1 MAFKRL
7 SQAAMVKRGFG
18 QVEPNHLSARF
29 TGEIYAQMP
38 AAKDINVLEQGQ
50 FVKYDYANRA
60 VNFTGAGEWM
70 LVFNEIKLY
79 RDWETDEDFAMIK
92 RDYNAYVYSPLGQ
105 NTDGSLT
112 EAQLVKNYN
121 SLGQQAGGE
130 VIDWNTALGTNAD
143 GDEFNSIDLGRLPVG
158 YSYDREVMEDPAMMP
173 EGTVMVPRV
182 FKTHEGDIFTTNTV
196 NAKFDDVKVGDF
208 LKVGTKGIL
217 EPGGN
222 MDTDKMVWQIVKK
235 YTMPDLQPAVK
246 VMRVK

>member
-1 MAFKRL
+1 MAFKSL
-7 SQAAMVKRGFG
+7 SQATMVKRGFG

-70 LVFNEIKLY
+70 LVYNEMKLY

-105 NTDGSLT
+105 NSDGSLT
-112 EAQLVKNYN
+112 EAQLTKNYN
-121 SLGQQAGGE
+121 SLGQQATGE
-130 VIDWNTALGTNAD
+130 VLGMD
-143 GDEFNSIDLGRLPVG
+143 PDLGRLPVG

-182 FKTHEGDIFTTNTV
+182 FKTHEGDIFTTNTI

-208 LKVGTKGIL
+208 LKVGEKGIL
-217 EPGGN
+217 EPGS
-222 MDTDKMVWQIVKK
+222 MDDAFVWQIVKK

>member
-1 MAFKRL
+1 MAFKSL
-7 SQAAMVKRGFG
+7 SQATMVKRGFG

-105 NTDGSLT
+105 NSDGSLT
-112 EAQLVKNYN
+112 EAQLTKNYN
-121 SLGQQAGGE
+121 SLGQQATGE
-130 VIDWNTALGTNAD
+130 VFDMD
-143 GDEFNSIDLGRLPVG
+143 PDLGRLPVG

-182 FKTHEGDIFTTNTV
+182 FKTHEGDIFTTNTI

-208 LKVGTKGIL
+208 LKVGEKGIL

>member
-1 MAFKRL
+1 MAFKKF
-7 SQAAMVKRGFG
+7 SQAEMVKRGFG

-38 AAKDINVLEQGQ
+38 AAKDIEFLEQGQ
-50 FVKYDYANRA
+50 FVKYDYANRV

-79 RDWETDEDFAMIK
+79 RDWETDEDFAMIR

-105 NTDGSLT
+105 NSDGSLT
-112 EAQLVKNYN
+112 EANLVTTYTQETYPVDPDK
-121 SLGQQAGGE
+121 
-130 VIDWNTALGTNAD
+130 
-143 GDEFNSIDLGRLPVG
+143 GRLPVG
-158 YSYDREVMEDPAMMP
+158 YTYEREVMEEYNMMP

-182 FKTHEGDIFTTNTV
+182 FKTHEGDIFTTNTI

-208 LKVGTKGIL
+208 LKVGEKGIL
-217 EPGGN
+217 EPGS
-222 MDTDKMVWQIVKK
+222 MDDAFVWQIVKK

>member
-1 MAFKRL
+1 MAFKSL
-7 SQAAMVKRGFG
+7 SQATMVKRGFG

-105 NTDGSLT
+105 NSDGSLT
-112 EAQLVKNYN
+112 EAQLTKNYN
-121 SLGQQAGGE
+121 SLGQQATGE
-130 VIDWNTALGTNAD
+130 VLDMD
-143 GDEFNSIDLGRLPVG
+143 PDLGRLPVG

-182 FKTHEGDIFTTNTV
+182 FKTHEGDIFTTNTI

-208 LKVGTKGIL
+208 LKVGEKGIL

>member
-1 MAFKRL
+1 MAFKSL
-7 SQAAMVKRGFG
+7 SQAKMVKRGFG

-50 FVKYDYANRA
+50 FVKYDYANRV
-60 VNFTGAGEWM
+60 VNFTGVGEWM

-79 RDWETDEDFAMIK
+79 RDWETDEDFAMLR

-105 NTDGSLT
+105 NSDGSLA
-112 EAQLVKNYN
+112 EADLLNTYS
-121 SLGQQAGGE
+121 SLGQQATGE
-130 VIDWNTALGTNAD
+130 KITEDP
-143 GDEFNSIDLGRLPVG
+143 DLGRLAVG
-158 YSYDREVMEDPAMMP
+158 YTYEREIMEDPAMMP

-182 FKTHEGDIFTTNTV
+182 FKTHEGDIFTTNTI
-196 NAKFDDVKVGDF
+196 NATFDEVKVGDL
-208 LKVGTKGIL
+208 LKIGDDGIL
-217 EPGGN
+217 APGGD
-222 MDTDKMVWQIVKK
+222 MDADKMVWQIVKK

>member
-1 MAFKRL
+1 MAFKSF

-60 VNFTGAGEWM
+60 VNFTGVGEWM

-92 RDYNAYVYSPLGQ
+92 RDYNAYVYSLMGQ
-105 NTDGSLT
+105 NSDGSMT
-112 EAQLVKNYN
+112 EEQLIKTYT
-121 SLGQQAGGE
+121 SLGQQATGE
-130 VIDWNTALGTNAD
+130 KIEELP
-143 GDEFNSIDLGRLPVG
+143 ELGRLPVG
-158 YSYDREVMEDPAMMP
+158 YTYEREVMEDPAMMP

-196 NAKFDDVKVGDF
+196 NAKFDDVKVGDL
-208 LKVGTKGIL
+208 LKVGDNGIL
-217 EPGGN
+217 TPGGD
-222 MDTDKMVWQIVKK
+222 MEADKMVWQIVKK

>member
-1 MAFKRL
+1 MAFKSL
-7 SQAAMVKRGFG
+7 SQATMVKRGFG

-92 RDYNAYVYSPLGQ
+92 RDYNAYIYSPLGQ
-105 NTDGSLT
+105 NSDGSLT
-112 EAQLVKNYN
+112 EAQLTKNYN
-121 SLGQQAGGE
+121 SLGQQATGE
-130 VIDWNTALGTNAD
+130 VYGMDP
-143 GDEFNSIDLGRLPVG
+143 DLGRLPVG
-158 YSYDREVMEDPAMMP
+158 YSYDREVMEEYNMMP

-182 FKTHEGDIFTTNTV
+182 FKTHEGDIFTTNTI

-208 LKVGTKGIL
+208 LKVGEKGIL
-217 EPGGN
+217 EPGS
-222 MDTDKMVWQIVKK
+222 MDDAFVWQIVKK

>member
-1 MAFKRL
+1 MAFKSL
-7 SQAAMVKRGFG
+7 SQATMVKRGFG

-70 LVFNEIKLY
+70 LVYNEMKLY

-105 NTDGSLT
+105 NSDGSLT
-112 EAQLVKNYN
+112 EAQLTKNYN
-121 SLGQQAGGE
+121 SLGQQATGE
-130 VIDWNTALGTNAD
+130 VLGMD
-143 GDEFNSIDLGRLPVG
+143 PDLGRLPVG

-208 LKVGTKGIL
+208 LKVGEKGIL
-217 EPGGN
+217 EPGS
-222 MDTDKMVWQIVKK
+222 MDDAFVWQIVKK

>member
-1 MAFKRL
+1 MAFKSF

-92 RDYNAYVYSPLGQ
+92 RDYNAYVYSLMGQ
-105 NTDGSLT
+105 NSDGSMT
-112 EAQLVKNYN
+112 EEQLIKTYT
-121 SLGQQAGGE
+121 SLGQQATGE
-130 VIDWNTALGTNAD
+130 KIEELP
-143 GDEFNSIDLGRLPVG
+143 ELGRLPVG
-158 YSYDREVMEDPAMMP
+158 YTYEREVMEDPAMMP

-208 LKVGTKGIL
+208 LKVGDNGIL
-217 EPGGN
+217 TPGGD
-222 MDTDKMVWQIVKK
+222 MEADKMVWQIVKK

>member
-1 MAFKRL
+1 MAFKSL
-7 SQAAMVKRGFG
+7 SQATMVKRGFG

-105 NTDGSLT
+105 NSDGSLT
-112 EAQLVKNYN
+112 EAQLTKNYN
-121 SLGQQAGGE
+121 SLGQQATGE
-130 VIDWNTALGTNAD
+130 VLGMD
-143 GDEFNSIDLGRLPVG
+143 PDLGRLPVG

-208 LKVGTKGIL
+208 LKVGENGIL
-217 EPGGN
+217 EPGS
-222 MDTDKMVWQIVKK
+222 MDDAFVWQIVKK

>member
-1 MAFKRL
+1 MAFKSL
-7 SQAAMVKRGFG
+7 SQATMVKRGFG

-105 NTDGSLT
+105 NSDGSLT
-112 EAQLVKNYN
+112 EAQLPRIIILLDSRLLVRFLAWIQILAV
-121 SLGQQAGGE
+121 SQL
-130 VIDWNTALGTNAD
+130 VIAMTV
-143 GDEFNSIDLGRLPVG
+143 RLW
-158 YSYDREVMEDPAMMP
+158 
-173 EGTVMVPRV
+173 
-182 FKTHEGDIFTTNTV
+182 KT
-196 NAKFDDVKVGDF
+196 
-208 LKVGTKGIL
+208 
-217 EPGGN
+217 
-222 MDTDKMVWQIVKK
+222 Q
-235 YTMPDLQPAVK
+235 
-246 VMRVK
+246 R

>member
-1 MAFKRL
+1 MAFKSF

-60 VNFTGAGEWM
+60 VNFTGVGEWM

-92 RDYNAYVYSPLGQ
+92 RDYNAYVYSLMGQ
-105 NTDGSLT
+105 NSDGSMT
-112 EAQLVKNYN
+112 EEQLVKTYT
-121 SLGQQAGGE
+121 SLGQQATGE
-130 VIDWNTALGTNAD
+130 KIEELP
-143 GDEFNSIDLGRLPVG
+143 ELGRLPVG
-158 YSYDREVMEDPAMMP
+158 YTYEREVMEDPAMMP

-196 NAKFDDVKVGDF
+196 NATFDAVKVGDL
-208 LKVGTKGIL
+208 LKVGDNGIL
-217 EPGGN
+217 TPGGDMEADN
-222 MDTDKMVWQIVKK
+222 MVWQIVKK

>member
-1 MAFKRL
+1 MAFKSF
-7 SQAAMVKRGFG
+7 SQAKMVKRGFG

-60 VNFTGAGEWM
+60 VNFTGVGEWM

-92 RDYNAYVYSPLGQ
+92 RDYNAYVYSLMGQ
-105 NTDGSLT
+105 NSDGSMT
-112 EAQLVKNYN
+112 EADLIKTYT
-121 SLGQQAGGE
+121 SLGQQATGE
-130 VIDWNTALGTNAD
+130 KIEELP
-143 GDEFNSIDLGRLPVG
+143 ELGRLPVG
-158 YSYDREVMEDPAMMP
+158 YTYEREVMEDPAMMP

-182 FKTHEGDIFTTNTV
+182 FKTHEGDIFTTNTI
-196 NAKFDDVKVGDF
+196 NATFDEVKVGDL
-208 LKVGTKGIL
+208 LKVGAKGIL
-217 EPGGN
+217 EPGATEN
-222 MDTDKMVWQIVKK
+222 DVFVWQIVKK

>member
-1 MAFKRL
+1 MAFKSL
-7 SQAAMVKRGFG
+7 SQATMVKRGFG

-38 AAKDINVLEQGQ
+38 AAKDITVLEQGQ

-105 NTDGSLT
+105 NSDGSLT
-112 EAQLVKNYN
+112 EAQLTKNYN
-121 SLGQQAGGE
+121 SLGQQATGE
-130 VIDWNTALGTNAD
+130 VLGMD
-143 GDEFNSIDLGRLPVG
+143 PDLGRLPVG

-208 LKVGTKGIL
+208 LKVGENGIL
-217 EPGGN
+217 EPGS
-222 MDTDKMVWQIVKK
+222 MDDAFVWQIVKK

>member
-1 MAFKRL
+1 MAFKSL
-7 SQAAMVKRGFG
+7 SQATMVKRGFG

-70 LVFNEIKLY
+70 LVYNEIKLY

-112 EAQLVKNYN
+112 EAQLTKNYN
-121 SLGQQAGGE
+121 SLGQQATGE
-130 VIDWNTALGTNAD
+130 VLGMD
-143 GDEFNSIDLGRLPVG
+143 PDLGRLPVG

-182 FKTHEGDIFTTNTV
+182 FKTHEGDIFTTNTI

-208 LKVGTKGIL
+208 LKVGEKGIL

>member
-1 MAFKRL
+1 MAFKSL
-7 SQAAMVKRGFG
+7 SQATMVKRGFG

-105 NTDGSLT
+105 NSDGSLT
-112 EAQLVKNYN
+112 EAQLTKNYN
-121 SLGQQAGGE
+121 SLGQQATGE
-130 VIDWNTALGTNAD
+130 VLGMD
-143 GDEFNSIDLGRLPVG
+143 SDLGRLPVG

-182 FKTHEGDIFTTNTV
+182 FKTHEGDIFTTNTI

-208 LKVGTKGIL
+208 LKVGEKGIL
-217 EPGGN
+217 EPGS
-222 MDTDKMVWQIVKK
+222 MDDAFVWQIVKK

>member
-1 MAFKRL
+1 MAFKSL
-7 SQAAMVKRGFG
+7 SKAAMVKRGFG

-105 NTDGSLT
+105 NSDGSLT
-112 EAQLVKNYN
+112 EAQLTKNYN
-121 SLGQQAGGE
+121 SLGQQATGE
-130 VIDWNTALGTNAD
+130 VLGMD
-143 GDEFNSIDLGRLPVG
+143 PDLGRLPVG

-182 FKTHEGDIFTTNTV
+182 FKTHEGDIFTTNTI

-208 LKVGTKGIL
+208 LKVGEKGIL
-217 EPGGN
+217 EPGS
-222 MDTDKMVWQIVKK
+222 MDDAFVWQIVKK
-235 YTMPDLQPAVK
+235 YSMPDLQPAVP
-246 VMRVK
+246 RL